1 MPDYMHHIIA
11 YSRYGKLSEEN
22 TKCFLIINIIFHII
36 LCFRLAQSVKLIF
49 AVAIFITY
57 ALQCYVPVEIVWNQY
72 LKKHMEDSK
81 SKLLV
86 EYILRTVIVI
96 ITCKY

>member
-1 MPDYMHHIIA
+1 MLFIYTM
-11 YSRYGKLSEEN
+11 
-22 TKCFLIINIIFHII
+22 

-72 LKKHMEDSK
+72 LRKYMEDSK

-86 EYILRTVIVI
+86 EYVLRTVIVI
-96 ITCKY
+96 ITCKYL